1 MVKCSFCGGEVALG
15 GGKLYA
21 KKDGTAFFFCSTKC
35 EKNLVKLGRKPTK
48 TKWTEA
54 HKKKKEGTMAAKAKK
69 EVM

>member
-1 MVKCSFCGGEVALG
+1 MVKCSFCGDNLPIG

-21 KKDGTAFFFCSTKC
+21 KKDGTSFYFCSTKC

-54 HKKKKEGTMAAKAKK
+54 HKKMKDALATAKDKKK
-69 EVM
+69 